1 MSVYKPYCKS
11 EDTKSFAE
19 TIFDSIRY
27 QEEDYLFKES
37 DLQDLIRI
45 CREKE
50 VSIIYEV
57 TKDQKGEFDYAHI
70 IPVRFFSDLGH
81 EAMQLERSKVP
92 KNLPYR
98 VLRPKYR

>member
-37 DLQDLIRI
+37 DLQDLL
-45 CREKE
+45 
-50 VSIIYEV
+50 SYLSG
-57 TKDQKGEFDYAHI
+57 KGSFHY
-70 IPVRFFSDLGH
+70 L
-81 EAMQLERSKVP
+81 
-92 KNLPYR
+92 
-98 VLRPKYR
+98 